1 MKFLIAV
8 NLSPRWVLVLIAA
21 GYEAAHWTRVG
32 PSNSPDSSIM
42 AFAEA
47 HGFIVITNDLD
58 FGEILAAT
66 GRLKPSIVQIRA
78 ASLSPDRIGVRVL
91 SALSRMALE
100 LEEGALLSI
109 DTKRDR
115 LRVLPIRIH

>member
-1 MKFLIAV
+1 
-8 NLSPRWVLVLIAA
+8 
-21 GYEAAHWTRVG
+21 
-32 PSNSPDSSIM
+32 M

-47 HGFIVITNDLD
+47 HGFIVITDDLD